1 MVEDTAEVLAAAVS
15 AAVAVHEAVLV
26 AAVHEAVLVAAVAV
40 AHVEAAVARI
50 GWIWAY
56 LGRRLSGGRR
66 RAGKRRREPAACASN
81 PVTTGTEN
89 LPPSCVPTIT
99 KTKTS
104 PRVLYC
110 TGTQYSTGSSCL

>member
-15 AAVAVHEAVLV
+15 AAV
-26 AAVHEAVLVAAVAV
+26 AVHEAVLVAAVAV

-81 PVTTGTEN
+81 SVTTGTEN
-89 LPPSCVPTIT
+89 LPPSCVPATT